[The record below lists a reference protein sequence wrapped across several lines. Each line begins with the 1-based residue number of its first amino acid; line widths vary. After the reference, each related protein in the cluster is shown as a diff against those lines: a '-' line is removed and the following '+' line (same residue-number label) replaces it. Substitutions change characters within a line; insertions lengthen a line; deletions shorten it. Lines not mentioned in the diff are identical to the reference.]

1 MSWFKNLFAR
11 PVVFISGATGPRAAA
26 INGLYDR
33 TGEISGGY
41 AVYSKRGD
49 SSVCIE
55 HYEGDWQVKSVSNKG
70 TGTCKA
76 NVAGG
81 CALEDCAS
89 RVWKV
94 DDGVPEHPLIE
105 QPSVKMATGREAE
118 RQVSGGCMRAHAHA
132 RDTAAPHP
140 PA

>member
-1 MSWFKNLFAR
+1 MSAGA
-11 PVVFISGATGPRAAA
+11 VVFFSGATGPWAAA
-26 INGLYDR
+26 INGPYDR

-49 SSVCIE
+49 PSLCIE
-55 HYEGDWQVKSVSNKG
+55 HRGGMWQVKDVSNKG
-70 TGTCKA
+70 TDTCKA
-76 NVAGG
+76 YVAGG
-81 CALEDCAS
+81 CALEDCTS

-94 DDGVPEHPLIE
+94 DDGVPEHPLID